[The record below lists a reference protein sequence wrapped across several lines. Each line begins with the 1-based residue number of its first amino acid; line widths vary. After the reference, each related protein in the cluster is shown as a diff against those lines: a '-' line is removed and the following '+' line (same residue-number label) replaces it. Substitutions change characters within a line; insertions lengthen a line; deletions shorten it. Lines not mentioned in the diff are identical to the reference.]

1 MTYYHGTS
9 NAFYVSPV
17 GEDMAYG
24 KSGTF
29 FPGIAVAVLAIAV
42 CTGCT
47 TSPVEQV
54 AEAPGRSGQPAATG
68 SFPNLNVPRHA
79 ATTQFS
85 DEEAQGKLAQLSA
98 LQRRQN
104 PGGASAAA
112 AAEAERR
119 RLKVAADEQAETLR
133 VIEGQ

>member
-1 MTYYHGTS
+1 MTYYRWTS
-9 NAFYVSPV
+9 NALYVSPV

-24 KSGTF
+24 KGATF
-29 FPGIAVAVLAIAV
+29 FPGLGMAALAVALTA
-42 CTGCT
+42 GCT
-47 TSPVEQV
+47 TAPVETV

-68 SFPNLNVPRHA
+68 TFPNLNIPPRA
-79 ATTQFS
+79 ATTQLS
-85 DEEAQGKLAQLSA
+85 DDETQSKLAQLSA

-104 PGGASAAA
+104 PGAASSAA

-119 RLKVAADEQAETLR
+119 RLKVAADEQADTLR